1 MGIIRD
7 SFVMFTNW
15 VEAIEALPEEFQLE
29 CFKAVS
35 KYGLT
40 GEIPEGISPITKALL
55 ISFSKGME
63 NNIARYHASVENGKK
78 GGRPR
83 KEPSTEI
90 KNLEKPSKTQEN
102 LEEPTRNLNVNVNVN
117 DCVNENVCLE
127 ENTLTSVKEDETSS
141 PSKRPQKHK
150 YGIYK
155 NVLLTKEEF
164 DRLMAEP
171 DGEAAID
178 YFSTYREMKG
188 YKCKNDNLAI
198 RKWAFNG
205 IKEERQREAR
215 LNKQPPASPRKE
227 SPMEQLNRV
236 LGG

>member
-1 MGIIRD
+1 
-7 SFVMFTNW
+7 MFKNW
-15 VEAIEALPEEFQLE
+15 FEAIEALPEDFQLE

-35 KYGLT
+35 KYGLS
-40 GEIPEGISPITKALL
+40 GEIPDDISPVTKALL
-55 ISFSKGME
+55 ISFSIGME

-83 KEPSTEI
+83 KEPSTENE
-90 KNLEKPSKTQEN
+90 NLEKPRKTQQN
-102 LEEPTRNLNVNVNVN
+102 LEEPTHNLNVNVNVN
-117 DCVNENVCLE
+117 DNVYIE
-127 ENTLTSVKEDETSS
+127 ENTLSSVKEDETSS
-141 PSKRPQKHK
+141 TSTRPQKHK

-155 NVLLTKEEF
+155 NVLLTEEEF
-164 DRLMAEP
+164 NRLMAEP

-205 IKEERQREAR
+205 VKEERQRGAR
-215 LNKQPPASPRKE
+215 LDKQPTSSRKE